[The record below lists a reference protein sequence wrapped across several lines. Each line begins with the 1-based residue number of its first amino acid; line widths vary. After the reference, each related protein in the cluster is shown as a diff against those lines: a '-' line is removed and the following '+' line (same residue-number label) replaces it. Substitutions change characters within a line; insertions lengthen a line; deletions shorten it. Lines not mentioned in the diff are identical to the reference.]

1 MRLRLMNDLN
11 HPFER
16 SARPTRKATAARM
29 SVNAADIVRVYID
42 EEPGRGDDGRGI
54 AGQGN
59 TSYKS
64 LAITSSMTAH
74 DVLNQV
80 AKKTMWT
87 ASERQK
93 YALVMIDQA
102 AFGLRNRK
110 KARALKKTDLPG
122 KIRLEKIEQIQ
133 DEIRT
138 KKKVFDEKTLRE
150 PIRLLLK
157 HTLSPLDLDA
167 EYCGSSADEEEDDVE
182 LNYTISDDAD
192 DYIVKGYLYKRGA
205 KDELVWYKR
214 WFVLYRG
221 SLWYWKSRHSQ
232 IDPTEIPLANAKIR
246 TSPIAKKNSYMRLAF
261 EIETPTRI
269 YHLRSLTAN
278 NSTISAKY
286 PKAKEQKEHYEKY
299 LKWMSHI
306 ENQITLASEN
316 CHMQLAEFYLK
327 DHQIRAS
334 KAETRHVEYILSSL
348 KLLLQDN
355 AGQQCLRRFME
366 TYVIALRVAHS
377 NISQTNSMS
386 SSISALYD
394 HAISQL
400 Q

>member
-1 MRLRLMNDLN
+1 
-11 HPFER
+11 
-16 SARPTRKATAARM
+16 
-29 SVNAADIVRVYID
+29 
-42 EEPGRGDDGRGI
+42 
-54 AGQGN
+54 
-59 TSYKS
+59 
-64 LAITSSMTAH
+64 MTAH

-102 AFGLRNRK
+102 PLGLRKRK
-110 KARALKKTDLPG
+110 KARTLKKTDLPG

-133 DEIRT
+133 G
-138 KKKVFDEKTLRE
+138 EKTLRE

-192 DYIVKGYLYKRGA
+192 DYILKGYLYKRGA

-232 IDPTEIPLANAKIR
+232 IDPTEIPLANAKVR
-246 TSPIAKKNSYMRLAF
+246 TSPIAKKNRYMRLAF
-261 EIETPTRI
+261 EIETPTRV
-269 YHLRSLTAN
+269 YHLRGLTAN
-278 NSTISAKY
+278 SSTISAKY
-286 PKAKEQKEHYEKY
+286 SKAIEKEHYENY

-334 KAETRHVEYILSSL
+334 NAETRHVEYILSSL

-366 TYVIALRVAHS
+366 TYVIAMRVAYS
-377 NISQTNSMS
+377 NISQTNLMS
-386 SSISALYD
+386 STISSLYD

>member
-1 MRLRLMNDLN
+1 MRLMNDLN

-64 LAITSSMTAH
+64 LSINSTMTAH

-102 AFGLRNRK
+102 PLGLRKRK
-110 KARALKKTDLPG
+110 KARTLKKTDLPG

-133 DEIRT
+133 G
-138 KKKVFDEKTLRE
+138 EKTLRE

-192 DYIVKGYLYKRGA
+192 DYILKGYLYKRGA

-232 IDPTEIPLANAKIR
+232 IDPTEIPLANAKVR
-246 TSPIAKKNSYMRLAF
+246 TSPIAKKNRYMRLAF
-261 EIETPTRI
+261 EIETPTRV
-269 YHLRSLTAN
+269 YHLRGLTAN
-278 NSTISAKY
+278 SSTISAKY
-286 PKAKEQKEHYEKY
+286 SKAIEKEHYENY

-366 TYVIALRVAHS
+366 TYVIALRVAYS
-377 NISQTNSMS
+377 NISQTNLMS
-386 SSISALYD
+386 STISSLYD